1 MFQTEALNSFDF
13 SPHTRGCSWSA
24 CGFSDRT
31 ALFPAHAGVIPMT
44 SDAFKAAMP
53 FPRTRGGD
61 PGYGGFDFQIER
73 FSPHT
78 RG

>member
-1 MFQTEALNSFDF
+1 MTKI
-13 SPHTRGCSWSA
+13 TI
-24 CGFSDRT
+24 
-31 ALFPAHAGVIPMT
+31 LFPAHAGVIR
-44 SDAFKAAMP
+44 AGRHLRRLCRA

-61 PGYGGFDFQIER
+61 PDWNAASSPSGS

>member
-1 MFQTEALNSFDF
+1 MAELWDF
-13 SPHTRGCSWSA
+13 LR
-24 CGFSDRT
+24 
-31 ALFPAHAGVIPMT
+31 LFPAHAGVIRAEEPQT
-44 SDAFKAAMP
+44 VEEGT

-61 PGYGGFDFQIER
+61 PIGRADELLRKI

>member
-1 MFQTEALNSFDF
+1 M
-13 SPHTRGCSWSA
+13 
-24 CGFSDRT
+24 GFTYGSNY
-31 ALFPAHAGVIPMT
+31 H
-44 SDAFKAAMP
+44 S

-61 PGYGGFDFQIER
+61 PKAYTHLDSGLL

>member
-1 MFQTEALNSFDF
+1 MQLKWPMLWDLF
-13 SPHTRGCSWSA
+13 S
-24 CGFSDRT
+24 
-31 ALFPAHAGVIPMT
+31 LFPAHAGVIPRGLDNAYRART
-44 SDAFKAAMP
+44 

-61 PGYGGFDFQIER
+61 PYYVPQFANLGD

>member
-1 MFQTEALNSFDF
+1 M
-13 SPHTRGCSWSA
+13 
-24 CGFSDRT
+24 
-31 ALFPAHAGVIPMT
+31 LFPAHAGVIPRHAIVKGEKRT
-44 SDAFKAAMP
+44 

-61 PGYGGFDFQIER
+61 PKDMETTVYEAD